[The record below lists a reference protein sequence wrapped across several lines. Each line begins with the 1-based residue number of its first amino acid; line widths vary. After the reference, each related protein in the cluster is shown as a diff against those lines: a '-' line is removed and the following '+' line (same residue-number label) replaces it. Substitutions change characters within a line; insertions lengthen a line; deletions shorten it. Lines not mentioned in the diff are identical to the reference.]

1 MFKKQLLTGAEACVR
16 ILEKYNIQ
24 YAFAYPGTSELLLCN
39 ELIKSKKITI
49 INGRGDKESAFM
61 SAGASMLSPLKAV
74 AILHGA
80 RGLTNA
86 TGAIADTYRNEYATV
101 FFVGLPSTHSAP
113 YLPPH
118 GEKDLIKNIGKFVKS
133 AHEVRLSPKENDSSV
148 DRGKKIQAFLN
159 ILTDA
164 LNDAC
169 TLPYA
174 PTICGISQDCL
185 ELKWIPE
192 NFNSL
197 IKNKVIKN
205 TNTKS
210 IQQTINI
217 IKKSKKSLLLVD
229 DFLFHHPLAKKSL
242 LKLSN
247 NLQSPILQI
256 NYQRGPM
263 FFERICSKQ
272 NPFFVGPYN
281 TEADLHKKLL
291 NEADLLIMIEDRNG
305 YKRIIGLLPKC
316 KKISITSNLEMT
328 KKNKTLSTNDILIQ
342 GNVIEIMDNISNI
355 IKNKKNTEIKKQ
367 CRSIR
372 KEVYTIPPI
381 PKKYIF
387 MRKTIPKII
396 AASIKGEKHPIIV
409 DDSQMFGGLLAE
421 MYEEYPS
428 NLKVFGDHG
437 AFVGAGIAYANGLA
451 LSSNNCSII
460 CILGDQA
467 FTNGFQG
474 LVSSVE
480 NNINITYLVCNN
492 QCSVS
497 LKKQAAFQKMNQ
509 IVTDTFLENAPIHY
523 CDIAKSI
530 GLKSFKF
537 KVPITTNSSI
547 IKKSDMKLRHI
558 IKQAITIKGPALIEL
573 IMPSTPEAW
582 DGIWST
588 RGNENN

>member
-1 MFKKQLLTGAEACVR
+1 MSKKQLLTGAEACVR

-61 SAGASMLSPLKAV
+61 SAGATMLSPLKAV

-86 TGAIADTYRNEYATV
+86 AGAIADAYRNEYSTV
-101 FFVGLPSTHSAP
+101 FFVGLPSTYSAP

-118 GEKDLIKNIGKFVKS
+118 GEKNLIKSIGKFVKS
-133 AHEVRLSPKENDSSV
+133 SHEVRLSPKKNDSFI
-148 DRGKKIQAFLN
+148 DRNKKIQAFLN

-164 LNDAC
+164 LNNAC
-169 TLPYA
+169 ILPYA
-174 PTICGISQDCL
+174 PTICGIPQDCL

-210 IQQTINI
+210 MQQAIDI
-217 IKKSKKSLLLVD
+217 IKKSKNPLILVD
-229 DFLFHHPLAKKSL
+229 DFLFHHPLAKESL

-247 NLQSPILQI
+247 NLQSPVLQI
-256 NYQRGPM
+256 NYRRGPM

-272 NPFFVGPYN
+272 NPFFAGPYN
-281 TEADLHKKLL
+281 AEADLHKKLL
-291 NEADLLIMIEDRNG
+291 NKADLLIMIEDRNG
-305 YKRIIGLLPKC
+305 YKRVIGALPKC
-316 KKISITSNLEMT
+316 RKISITSNLEIT
-328 KKNKTLSTNDILIQ
+328 KKNKTLSINDIFIQ
-342 GNVIEIMDNISNI
+342 GNPIEIMDDISSI
-355 IKNKKNTEIKKQ
+355 IKNKKNTEIEKQ
-367 CRSIR
+367 CSLIR
-372 KEVYTIPPI
+372 KKAYAIPPI
-381 PKKYIF
+381 LKKYAF
-387 MRKTIPKII
+387 MRRTIPKII
-396 AASIKGEKHPIIV
+396 AGSIKSEKHPIIV
-409 DDSQMFGGLLAE
+409 DDSQIFGGLLAE

-428 NLKVFGDHG
+428 DLKVFGDHG
-437 AFVGAGIAYANGLA
+437 GFVGAGIAYANGLA
-451 LSSNNCSII
+451 LSNNNCSII

-474 LVSSVE
+474 LVSSIE

-497 LKKQAAFQKMNQ
+497 LNKQAVSQKMDQ
-509 IVTDTFLENAPIHY
+509 IVTDAFLGNAPIHY
-523 CDIAKSI
+523 CDIAKSL
-530 GLKSFKF
+530 GLKTFKF
-537 KVPITTNSSI
+537 KVPITTNPSI
-547 IKKSDMKLRHI
+547 IKKKNIRLRHI
-558 IKQAITIKGPALIEL
+558 IKQAIEIKGPVLVEL
-573 IMPSTPEAW
+573 IMPSTLEAW
-582 DGIWST
+582 NGIWST
-588 RGNENN
+588 RGNENK